1 MSCSSKKRFGRIAI
15 AIVLGGVVGAFST
28 TDRAM
33 AADEARTL
41 AATERPIVG
50 PPADRLSPTDVA
62 AGPPPVT
69 RLSPPVPPEFLR
81 TACQTSSS
89 GCVGKL
95 IAPPPAVAA
104 PWVDRVLPS
113 PPIVL
118 P

>member
-1 MSCSSKKRFGRIAI
+1 MVSCSSKKKFGRIAI
-15 AIVLGGVVGAFST
+15 AIVLGGVLGAFST

-33 AADEARTL
+33 AADEAATV

-50 PPADRLSPTDVA
+50 PPSDRLSPTDVA
-62 AGPPPVT
+62 AGPLPVT
-69 RLSPPVPPEFLR
+69 RLSPPVPPELLR
-81 TACQTSSS
+81 GACQTSSA

-95 IAPPPAVAA
+95 IAPPPVAPA
-104 PWVDRVLPS
+104 IDRVLPS